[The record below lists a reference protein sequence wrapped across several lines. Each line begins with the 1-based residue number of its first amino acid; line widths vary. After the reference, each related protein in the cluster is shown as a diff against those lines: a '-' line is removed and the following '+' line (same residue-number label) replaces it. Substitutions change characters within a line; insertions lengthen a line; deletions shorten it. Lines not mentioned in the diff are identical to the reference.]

1 MTQSPYKNKMAIIVA
16 TKDRPEQLRSVLSCI
31 QGQSFTPDQIVV
43 VDGGDRTVAEVAQ
56 EFGGLPIDY

>member
-1 MTQSPYKNKMAIIVA
+1 MAIVVA